1 MTENIDT
8 RTTPAI
14 RWAAIVW
21 GALLAAVAVAG
32 IAILAAPEL
41 ALALNE
47 SVSALLLQA
56 EAGWILALVLMAL
69 GIAIAIGG
77 LVLALRR
84 SAKVPS
90 AT

>member
-56 EAGWILALVLMAL
+56 EVGWILALVLMAL

>member
-8 RTTPAI
+8 RTSPAI

-21 GALLAAVAVAG
+21 GALLATIAVAG
-32 IAILAAPEL
+32 IAILAVPEL

-47 SVSALLLQA
+47 SVSALLLEA
-56 EAGWILALVLMAL
+56 EPGWIVALALMAL

-77 LVLALRR
+77 LVLAIRR
-84 SAKVPS
+84 SGRAW
-90 AT
+90 AAE

>member
-32 IAILAAPEL
+32 IAILATPEL
-41 ALALNE
+41 AMALNE
-47 SVSALLLQA
+47 SVSALLLEA
-56 EAGWILALVLMAL
+56 EPGWILALALMAH

-84 SAKVPS
+84 SAKAPS

>member
-84 SAKVPS
+84 SGRAR
-90 AT
+90 AAE

>member
-8 RTTPAI
+8 RTTPAVC
-14 RWAAIVW
+14 WAAIVW

-41 ALALNE
+41 AMALNE
-47 SVSALLLQA
+47 SVSALLLEA
-56 EAGWILALVLMAL
+56 EAGWIVALALMAL

-84 SAKVPS
+84 SGRAR
-90 AT
+90 ATE